1 MNLEPEFIGREAIYN
16 RNCKVNSAASM
27 FFWVCVCVPVCLCR
41 TALSVMTNSVT
52 TICFV
57 TNDNITH
64 YIYFFFL
71 HNNCIV
77 IQSSTVAVPLL
88 CFVNLLFKVHRFLRS
103 LFFSA
108 S

>member
-1 MNLEPEFIGREAIYN
+1 MNLEPEFIGREAISN

-27 FFWVCVCVPVCLCR
+27 FFFVCVCLPVCLCR
-41 TALSVMTNSVT
+41 PVLSVMTDSVT

-57 TNDNITH
+57 TNDNSTH
-64 YIYFFFL
+64 YIFFFFL
-71 HNNCIV
+71 HNNRIV

-88 CFVNLLFKVHRFLRS
+88 CFVNLLLKVYRFLRS
-103 LFFSA
+103 LFFS